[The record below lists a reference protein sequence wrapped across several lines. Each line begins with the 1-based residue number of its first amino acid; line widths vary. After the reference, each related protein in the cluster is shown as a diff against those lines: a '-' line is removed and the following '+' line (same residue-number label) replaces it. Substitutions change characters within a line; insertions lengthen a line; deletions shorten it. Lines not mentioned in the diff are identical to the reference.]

1 MFSLGSRVGGIG
13 GDEAV
18 SQFCAIYIFP
28 LCTVKKPPPARFL
41 AAQLPEADNSL
52 MGFCGIKV
60 TGREQPRKA
69 APRRKAERRAGHGDG
84 ARALTE
90 GGARGRRGRRGTGK
104 RVVLFMKKMGAMQ
117 KHLGRRPEV

>member
-1 MFSLGSRVGGIG
+1 
-13 GDEAV
+13 
-18 SQFCAIYIFP
+18 
-28 LCTVKKPPPARFL
+28 
-41 AAQLPEADNSL
+41 

-117 KHLGRRPEV
+117 KHLGRRPEMETQPGGGDAGVPRQERRDAAHEAQAGL